1 MIVEPGTLWVLECRS
16 TRQDHI
22 HPGIRN
28 IRNIQTQT
36 YICMILLVSN
46 RHQHRQKDIHIR
58 HTHKQTQTGAGMKTD
73 TQTNTDTD
81 TDTWTQTHGHRHMD
95 TAHRHTP
102 CYALPALL
110 PPCKCL
116 LRSLLRQSETFCSW
130 EFEVWNFNIWKWQS
144 CQKKVTWGSS
154 ELMGRWA
161 TLLRSMGK
169 IPKRR

>member
-1 MIVEPGTLWVLECRS
+1 MIVEPGTLWVLECMS

-58 HTHKQTQTGAGMKTD
+58 HTHTNRHKQAQAWRQTHRQTQ
-73 TQTNTDTD
+73 
-81 TDTWTQTHGHRHMD
+81 TQTHGHRHMD

-144 CQKKVTWGSS
+144 CQQKVTWGSS